1 MSKENYISL
10 ILNDLKLHY
19 NFKSDTEFSKFLGIA
34 PQTLSSWY
42 SRGSLNY
49 NLVYAKCVGV
59 SGDWLLTHQGEMFRS
74 ESLDK
79 NATLSDIK
87 SYYQDRTVEIPIMD
101 VTMAAGITGYI
112 NNQNFETLDH
122 IIFPSNMLRKSF
134 HVCVKTKGESMSP
147 TILDSD
153 NVIIRLLDKSEW
165 YDMPDE
171 HVYVIVDR
179 EGKGYIK
186 RIKNRIEKG
195 FIVCMS
201 DNIDKF
207 NYPNFNLAIED
218 IISIWHAEWHISAKM
233 PNLNENYYS
242 RVKHLEDQFDEI
254 KNALA
259 SLNN

>member
-19 NFKSDTEFSKFLGIA
+19 NFKSDTEFAQFLGIA

-42 SRGSLNY
+42 SRSSINY
-49 NLVYAKCVGV
+49 DLVYAKCVGI
-59 SGDWLLTHQGEMFRS
+59 SGDWLFTHQGQMFKS
-74 ESLDK
+74 EFSDK
-79 NATLSDIK
+79 NIIVSDEK
-87 SYYQDRTVEIPIMD
+87 TVEIPIMD
-101 VTMAAGITGYI
+101 ISIAAGITGYM
-112 NNQNFETLDH
+112 NGNAFDTLDH

-153 NVIIRLLDKSEW
+153 NVVIRLLDKSEW

-171 HVYVIVDR
+171 HVYVIVDI

-207 NYPNFNLAIED
+207 NYPNFNLATDEL
-218 IISIWHAEWHISAKM
+218 ISIWHAEWHISAKM
-233 PNLNENYYS
+233 PNINENYYS
-242 RVKHLEDQFDEI
+242 RVKQLEDQIDDI
-254 KNALA
+254 KNTLS
-259 SLNN
+259 SLNK